1 MRRVSQNIRGSTGVR
16 VLCSVR
22 MYVLW
27 CMCVCVYVFVFVCV
41 TDIHRQKL
49 QTDELEIQNKCVL
62 ALIRFLAGIECA
74 NLQL

>member
-1 MRRVSQNIRGSTGVR
+1 MSQNIRGSTGVR

-27 CMCVCVYVFVFVCV
+27 CVYVLVFVCV

-49 QTDELEIQNKCVL
+49 QTDSLEIENKCVL